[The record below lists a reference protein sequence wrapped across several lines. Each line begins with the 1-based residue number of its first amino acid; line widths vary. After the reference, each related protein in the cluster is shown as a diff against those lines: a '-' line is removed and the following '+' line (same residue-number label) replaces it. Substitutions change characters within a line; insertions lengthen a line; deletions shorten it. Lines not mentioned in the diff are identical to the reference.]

1 MTDTAAEA
9 PTTPGEVDVDT
20 GGGDG
25 SSGRER
31 GSRARVRIVP
41 GTGTETG
48 PRVKTP
54 LGEAPVIPLLLAG
67 FGAYLL
73 WFGVKY
79 WRGSGP
85 AVWPSYPIK
94 SVLQGHGLPPP
105 QPAPSASDQVTA
117 YETTLGA
124 QIAAQEAAVQTSPGG
139 GTTTGASLAADETK
153 YVGQVRYLW
162 GGANPINGW
171 DCSGMQNYCIG
182 HDMGLDI
189 PGLPRGTRFDGS
201 THGPDVAQWLA
212 WSGAARV
219 TGPPEPGDL
228 VCWGPNAHMGM
239 AISGTDMISAL
250 NPAQGTQKTPIAVT
264 HVGPPTFLRLRAT
277 GGSPTGGGSAQN
289 TAKMLLT
296 HFGLNPGEFQDL
308 VNLWNRESSWS
319 RTAWNPSG
327 AYGIAQALGHA
338 GPGECA
344 VGPRSVGSNTPGTN
358 CSYGGFGLSSD
369 EARAANGGSMVPQIK
384 WGLGYIRAQYHS
396 IAAAWSH
403 EQQFGWY

>member
-1 MTDTAAEA
+1 MSESTAEA
-9 PTTPGEVDVDT
+9 PATGGEVDVDT
-20 GGGDG
+20 GGDG
-25 SSGRER
+25 SSGRGRE
-31 GSRARVRIVP
+31 RARVRIVP
-41 GTGTETG
+41 GTGTESG

-79 WRGSGP
+79 WRGQGP

-105 QPAPSASDQVTA
+105 QPAPSSSDEVTA
-117 YETTLGA
+117 YEATLGA
-124 QIAAQEAAVQTSPGG
+124 QIAAQEALTTSPGG
-139 GTTTGASLAADETK
+139 GTVAGSSIASDASK
-153 YVGQVRYLW
+153 YIGQVPYKW
-162 GGANPINGW
+162 GGANPHGW
-171 DCSGMQNYCIG
+171 DCSGFMNWVCG
-182 HDMGLDI
+182 HDLSLDI
-189 PGLPRGTRFDGS
+189 PGLPRGTQFDGQ

-212 WSGAARV
+212 WSGVAHV
-219 TGPPEPGDL
+219 TGPPQPGDL
-228 VCWGPNAHMGM
+228 VCWGPNGHMGVAVDATNM
-239 AISGTDMISAL
+239 VSAL
-250 NPAQGTQKTPIAVT
+250 NPAQGTQRTPIAVT
-264 HVGPPTFLRLRAT
+264 HVGVPTYIRLRAT
-277 GGSPTGGGSAQN
+277 GGSPASGGSAQN
-289 TAKMLLT
+289 TAKLMLRN
-296 HFGLNPGEFQDL
+296 FGLSLAEFPQL
-308 VNLWNRESSWS
+308 VDLWNRESSWS

-358 CSYGGFGLSSD
+358 CSYGGFGLSGD

-384 WGLGYIRAQYHS
+384 WGLGYIRSTYHS
-396 IAAAWSH
+396 IGAAWRH

>member
-1 MTDTAAEA
+1 MSEATAEA

-20 GGGDG
+20 GGGS
-25 SSGRER
+25 SSGRG
-31 GSRARVRIVP
+31 GSRVRVVP
-41 GTGTETG
+41 GTGAQSG

-79 WRGSGP
+79 WRGEGP

-105 QPAPSASDQVTA
+105 QPAPSSSDQVTA
-117 YETTLGA
+117 YESTLGA
-124 QIAAQEAAVQTSPGG
+124 QIAAQEAAVTTSPGG
-139 GTTTGASLAADETK
+139 GTVAGSSIAADASK
-153 YVGQVRYLW
+153 YVGQVRYVW
-162 GGANPINGW
+162 GGANPSHGW
-171 DCSGMQNYCIG
+171 DCSGMVNWVCG
-182 HDMGLDI
+182 HDLALAI
-189 PGLPRGTRFDGS
+189 PGLARGTQFDGS
-201 THGPDVAQWLA
+201 NHGPDVAQWIA
-212 WSGAARV
+212 WSGVAHVA
-219 TGPPEPGDL
+219 GPPQPGDL
-228 VCWGPNAHMGM
+228 VAWGPNGHIGVAVDASNMV
-239 AISGTDMISAL
+239 SAL
-250 NPAQGTQKTPIAVT
+250 NPAQGTQRTPIAVT
-264 HVGPPTFLRLRAT
+264 HVGPPTYLRLRAT
-277 GGSPTGGGSAQN
+277 GGSPASGGSAQN
-289 TAKMLLT
+289 TAKLMLGN
-296 HFGLNPGEFQDL
+296 FGLSLGEFPQLID
-308 VNLWNRESSWS
+308 LWNRESSWS

-344 VGPRSVGSNTPGTN
+344 TGPRSVGSNTPGTN
-358 CSYGGFGLSSD
+358 CSYGGFGLSSA